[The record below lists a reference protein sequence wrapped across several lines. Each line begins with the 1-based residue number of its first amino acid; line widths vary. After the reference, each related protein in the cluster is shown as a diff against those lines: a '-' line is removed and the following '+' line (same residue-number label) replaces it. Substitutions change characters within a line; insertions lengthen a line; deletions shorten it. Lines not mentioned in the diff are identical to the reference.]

1 MTKDV
6 KLLLTFNSLRK
17 ISDLFVGTFLV
28 SFIMHSS
35 INEIISVS
43 IYQFFNYL
51 ALIFGF
57 FVFASWIKRKNKVNV
72 FRLSQIPKI
81 VMLVMIVFMN
91 GDINEYIIPLGLLV
105 GLNSAMYWLPM
116 HTMVCEKVG
125 RENMTKFTGYKN
137 AISGLTKI
145 IAPVLL
151 GFFISVG
158 SYEQMAKVVLIFAVI
173 EFILSFFLSSSK
185 HRSKNKLDL
194 KGFFNCMMRF
204 PIIRKLFSIE
214 IMRGFSTSGAL
225 GTVITMYTV
234 YMFKTDMNLGIFTTI
249 FSCFSIVTSYLFGR
263 FCKKKMFSKI
273 LFSAALASL
282 LSLVLFI
289 CNTVEWTFL
298 IYNFVYVT
306 AISLMEQI
314 TEINMYNLSNSKCV
328 TKDHKTEYFVFRESA
343 LGIGRLTAFLILI
356 YVGVFGGYEYLR
368 YYLAVLTIAIL
379 LVGFW
384 SIRINKFIK
393 G

>member
-1 MTKDV
+1 MTKDI

-17 ISDLFVGTFLV
+17 ITDLFVGTFLV

-51 ALIFGF
+51 ALIAGF
-57 FVFASWIKRKNKVNV
+57 YIFADWVKRKNKVNV

-81 VMLVMIVFMN
+81 IMLAMIVFMH
-91 GDINEYIIPLGLLV
+91 GDINEYIIWLGMLV
-105 GLNSAMYWLPM
+105 GLNGAMYWVPM
-116 HTMVCEKVG
+116 HTMVREKVG
-125 RENMTKFTGYKN
+125 RENMTKFTGYKT

-145 IAPVLL
+145 VAPVAL

-158 SYEQMAKVVLIFAVI
+158 SYEQMAKVVLVFAVI

-214 IMRGFSTSGAL
+214 VMRGFSTSGAL

-234 YMFKTDMNLGIFTTI
+234 YMFKTDMNLGIFTTV
-249 FSCFSIVTSYLFGR
+249 FSCFSIVAAYLFGR
-263 FCKKKMFSKI
+263 FCSKKMFSRI
-273 LFSAALASL
+273 LFAASMAAL
-282 LSLVLFI
+282 LSLTLFI

-306 AISLMEQI
+306 GISLMEQI

-328 TKDHKTEYFVFRESA
+328 TRDHKTEYFVFRETA
-343 LGIGRLTAFLILI
+343 LAIGRLTGFLILI
-356 YVGVFGGYEYLR
+356 YVGVFLGYEYLR
-368 YYLAVLTIAIL
+368 YYLALLTVAIL

-384 SIRINKFIK
+384 SIKINNHIK